1 MMRHERKVVSLNYKK
16 IAIVYGALLAGFSA
30 YVLLDTFVLASSVQT
45 GAKEMNLSL
54 FAEPEKE
61 AVSGTALPA
70 ESAGDTPAETAV
82 PQQHGTQ
89 TETAAAGTDI
99 IGTGSADE
107 EEAGTEPA
115 QSAGR
120 TVKTLAPSAAGN
132 SKSSNTAANTEQPTS
147 AKETTAAKPAV
158 TAKPTT
164 TVTQPPAA
172 TEPET
177 EPPAPE
183 SPYLNDANHYQDE
196 NISIELSE
204 YSYLDT
210 AVYVADIQVSSA
222 QYLKTAFAKDTYG
235 RNITA
240 ATSEIAASKGAIL
253 AVNGD
258 FYGTHTHGYV
268 IRNGVLYRDVPRD
281 NTDFLCIMADGSF
294 FFTTSAEHTAQEL
307 LDMGTWQCFMFGP
320 RLVENGVMTVDENS
334 EVARSMASNPR
345 TAIGQIDGLHYVFV
359 VSDGRTSES
368 DGLSLS
374 ELAAFMQG
382 LGAQNAYNLD
392 GGGSSTMYF
401 NGAVIN
407 NPTTSGRTIRER
419 SVSDIVYIGY

>member
-1 MMRHERKVVSLNYKK
+1 MMRHERKAVSLNYKK

-89 TETAAAGTDI
+89 TETAAAGTDM

-107 EEAGTEPA
+107 AEAGTEPA

-120 TVKTLAPSAAGN
+120 TVKTLAPTAAGN
-132 SKSSNTAANTEQPTS
+132 SKSSNTAAKTEPAAKTEQAAT
-147 AKETTAAKPAV
+147 AKTAAA
-158 TAKPTT
+158 T
-164 TVTQPPAA
+164 TQPPAA
-172 TEPET
+172 TEPEPET

-222 QYLKTAFAKDTYG
+222 QYLKTAFANDTYG

-294 FFTTSAEHTAQEL
+294 FFTTSAEHSAQEL

-392 GGGSSTMYF
+392 GGGSSTMCF